1 LELFV
6 REAGG
11 WEGGRWLGGRPEL
24 VGRALCKERSL
35 LCANELLKLLSY
47 LNNKVDDEDDDDDK

>member
-1 LELFV
+1 
-6 REAGG
+6 
-11 WEGGRWLGGRPEL
+11 
-24 VGRALCKERSL
+24 L